1 LTGAHVG
8 QSGLTDPGERS
19 ANKSRVSPVRCA
31 SPVAPLSHQHSNVE
45 SRGFTPVYRQSQIF
59 ARHGVEIE
67 RSTLANWVG
76 GACYWLE
83 PLQVR
88 LAAHVFMLKGRI

>member
-1 LTGAHVG
+1 ML
-8 QSGLTDPGERS
+8 
-19 ANKSRVSPVRCA
+19 SPVNRVAMRDRRSHRKDGDDPRARRRFLCA
-31 SPVAPLSHQHSNVE
+31 DRGHGRGALRA
-45 SRGFTPVYRQSQIF
+45 RGFTPVYRQSQIF

-83 PLQVR
+83 RLQVR